1 MAILEKHWGL
11 QILCSSQITLF
22 LMFATMESEG
32 SSLDHDVMEILIK
45 GHTHREVDEL
55 MLVNNNDCTD
65 MPALVEISDQE
76 VEEGVDD
83 YTDLPALVAISDD
96 EVEIRP
102 DGMDQEKSV
111 DKEFRLHRGATW
123 TGK

>member
-1 MAILEKHWGL
+1 
-11 QILCSSQITLF
+11 
-22 LMFATMESEG
+22 MESEG

-55 MLVNNNDCTD
+55 MLVDNNDCTD

-76 VEEGVDD
+76 VEEGEVLVDD
-83 YTDLPALVAISDD
+83 YTDLTALVAISDH

-111 DKEFRLHRGATW
+111 DWKSSDCIVVQRGL
-123 TGK
+123 GKWLKANSELIEYHFY

>member
-1 MAILEKHWGL
+1 
-11 QILCSSQITLF
+11 
-22 LMFATMESEG
+22 MESEG

-83 YTDLPALVAISDD
+83 YTDLPALVAISDH

-102 DGMDQEKSV
+102 DGMDMKKSV
-111 DKEFRLHRGATW
+111 EWKSWLHRGATDW
-123 TGK
+123 GSDLRQIRN